1 MIWCGPL
8 TGGDVGDGT
17 TFKAPGTDMASI
29 VKYAPSQC
37 LGFLEVA
44 FEPGSAIGNS
54 PAVSV
59 AAFYITSKLDG
70 TRAIGVADVAE

>member
-1 MIWCGPL
+1 
-8 TGGDVGDGT
+8 
-17 TFKAPGTDMASI
+17 MASI

-59 AAFYITSKLDG
+59 AAFDITSNLDG

>member
-1 MIWCGPL
+1 MARPGTS
-8 TGGDVGDGT
+8 TGGSVGDGT
-17 TFKAPGTDMASI
+17 TFMAPRTDMASI

-59 AAFYITSKLDG
+59 AAFDITSNLDG